1 MLVGRGAAHSG
12 VLAAARLSS
21 VVCAARGERE
31 RERGEAGQ
39 QEGFGDGVVLMRQA
53 AAETRGDRCR
63 GLGGCRL
70 VVGILSRG

>member
-31 RERGEAGQ
+31 REKEERRGSKRALAT
-39 QEGFGDGVVLMRQA
+39 VL
-53 AAETRGDRCR
+53 C
-63 GLGGCRL
+63 
-70 VVGILSRG
+70 